1 MDVKVFLNNGEV
13 LSNSYFAHKYLTEE
27 LGFTDDEL
35 KAIIGEATD
44 YNDQLKATQD
54 AYHEYERLYDGVC
67 VDMRGMVNELEEVVQ
82 KLKSGKSGRG
92 YTKLDLA
99 RDIETTI
106 HNFAEGWL

>member
-13 LSNSYFAHKYLTEE
+13 LSNSYFAHKYLVDE

-35 KAIIGEATD
+35 KAIVGDATD
-44 YNDQLKATQD
+44 YEDELKATQE
-54 AYHEYERLYDGVC
+54 AYREYEVLYDGVLT
-67 VDMRGMVNELEEVVQ
+67 DMRSMVDELEVIVE

-99 RDIETTI
+99 NSIEYVMKC
-106 HNFAEGWL
+106 FAEGWL